1 MATTEQINANREN
14 AKLSTGPT
22 TEAGLE
28 RSSQNAR
35 KHGLTGRSVHL
46 TESEKEPYRLLSE
59 GLLASLN
66 PKGAHEQYLVE
77 SIIDCRWR
85 IGQISRI
92 EAGLYA
98 LGEIDH
104 AEQFSQY
111 PAQKA
116 EDLCRAYTFSQK
128 QKEFDKLNRYQGRL
142 ERQAALDLKKLEE
155 LQAIR
160 KAQELK
166 DFQDAGSLWVQSV
179 NTRQP
184 FDPADFGFVWS
195 EDQLLDSVGGA
206 KERFDARSK
215 FPISHFVTYSDIPP
229 VAA

>member
-22 TEAGLE
+22 SEIGLE

-35 KHGLTGRSVHL
+35 KHGLTGRTIHL
-46 TESEKEPYRLLSE
+46 TKSEEEPYRQLCE
-59 GLLASLN
+59 GLFASLN
-66 PKGAHEQYLVE
+66 PKGAHEEYLVE
-77 SIIDCRWR
+77 SIVDCRWR

-98 LGEIDH
+98 LGEIEH
-104 AEQFSQY
+104 AELFAKH

-116 EDLCRAYTFSQK
+116 EDLCRAHTFTLK

-155 LQAIR
+155 LQAVR

-179 NTRQP
+179 NTQQP

-195 EDQLLDSVGGA
+195 EDQLFDSVGGA
-206 KERFDARSK
+206 KQRFDARSK
-215 FPISHFVTYSDIPP
+215 FPIAHFVTYSDIPP